1 MVHRNSDRDGLA
13 ATDPNCRAACAMDI
27 AQDQI
32 RDPNNGGKDKL
43 VDYWKAA
50 VESPDER
57 ISELPLLTE
66 TETRQLLV
74 EWNAT
79 DREYPEQRCLHE
91 LFEAQAEQT
100 PDAVAI
106 VFGDKQLSYRRL
118 NERANRLAHHL
129 RELGVGRETLVGV
142 CLERSLDMVVGV
154 LAVLK
159 AGGAYVPLDPRY
171 PLDRLGFILS
181 DSKAPVLLT
190 QQSLLA
196 DLPQNEASAMKIVC
210 LDAKWRRTLRQ
221 VDTNPSPITGPENL
235 AYVIYT
241 SGSTGR
247 PKGVAIEH
255 RALVNFLVSMRR
267 EPGLEPSDVLLSV
280 TTLSFDIAG
289 LEIYLPLL
297 VGAKV
302 IIAEPGDGFQRS
314 AACRRAFRDWG
325 DCAASHARDVANA
338 AASRVGAR

>member
-79 DREYPEQRCLHE
+79 DREYPEQRCIHE

-106 VFGDKQLSYRRL
+106 VFGDEQLSYRRL

-129 RELGVGRETLVGV
+129 RNWEWGGKHSWGYAWND
-142 CLERSLDMVVGV
+142 RS
-154 LAVLK
+154 
-159 AGGAYVPLDPRY
+159 
-171 PLDRLGFILS
+171 I
-181 DSKAPVLLT
+181 
-190 QQSLLA
+190 
-196 DLPQNEASAMKIVC
+196 
-210 LDAKWRRTLRQ
+210 W
-221 VDTNPSPITGPENL
+221 
-235 AYVIYT
+235 
-241 SGSTGR
+241 
-247 PKGVAIEH
+247 
-255 RALVNFLVSMRR
+255 
-267 EPGLEPSDVLLSV
+267 
-280 TTLSFDIAG
+280 
-289 LEIYLPLL
+289 
-297 VGAKV
+297 
-302 IIAEPGDGFQRS
+302 
-314 AACRRAFRDWG
+314 W
-325 DCAASHARDVANA
+325 
-338 AASRVGAR
+338 

>member
-13 ATDPNCRAACAMDI
+13 ATDPSCRAACAMDI

-66 TETRQLLV
+66 TETHQLLV

-129 RELGVGRETLVGV
+129 RNWEWGGKHLWGFAWND
-142 CLERSLDMVVGV
+142 RS
-154 LAVLK
+154 
-159 AGGAYVPLDPRY
+159 
-171 PLDRLGFILS
+171 I
-181 DSKAPVLLT
+181 
-190 QQSLLA
+190 
-196 DLPQNEASAMKIVC
+196 
-210 LDAKWRRTLRQ
+210 W
-221 VDTNPSPITGPENL
+221 
-235 AYVIYT
+235 
-241 SGSTGR
+241 
-247 PKGVAIEH
+247 
-255 RALVNFLVSMRR
+255 
-267 EPGLEPSDVLLSV
+267 
-280 TTLSFDIAG
+280 
-289 LEIYLPLL
+289 
-297 VGAKV
+297 
-302 IIAEPGDGFQRS
+302 
-314 AACRRAFRDWG
+314 W
-325 DCAASHARDVANA
+325 
-338 AASRVGAR
+338 